1 MKAQLKEKYREDN
14 MIDLQ
19 AGYDYI
25 GDNLPSDCKI
35 VDFSAKIGDEKKLM
49 FGNELLTEGAVAS
62 GL

>member
-1 MKAQLKEKYREDN
+1 MKAQLKEQYREDN

-19 AGYDYI
+19 AGYDYLGENCPI
-25 GDNLPSDCKI
+25 DYQI

-49 FGNELLTEGAVAS
+49 FGNELLTEGAIAS